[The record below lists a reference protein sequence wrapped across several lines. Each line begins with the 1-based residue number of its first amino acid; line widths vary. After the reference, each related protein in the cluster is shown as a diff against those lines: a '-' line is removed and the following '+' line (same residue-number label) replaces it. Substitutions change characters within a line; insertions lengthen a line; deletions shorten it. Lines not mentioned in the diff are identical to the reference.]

1 MESPLKIQPKVG
13 PLPKPPTPLPDKQ
26 QLLLLGLQLLNK
38 GLKLPTA
45 VVQPQVQ
52 QHSAKPSPPSPAP
65 VSKPLKQSPPCS
77 PGGSLS
83 SEDESDRER
92 SVLSPV
98 IIGRKRK
105 RNNNDDLSDV
115 EKKEKR

>member
-1 MESPLKIQPKVG
+1 MSENRAMESPLKIQPKVG

-26 QLLLLGLQLLNK
+26 QLLNK

-45 VVQPQVQ
+45 VVQPQVL
-52 QHSAKPSPPSPAP
+52 QHSAKPSPPPPAP
-65 VSKPLKQSPPCS
+65 APKQLKQNPPTS
-77 PGGSLS
+77 PGGCLS
-83 SEDESDRER
+83 SKDEIDRER

-105 RNNNDDLSDV
+105 RNNNDDLSVV
-115 EKKEKR
+115 EKEKK